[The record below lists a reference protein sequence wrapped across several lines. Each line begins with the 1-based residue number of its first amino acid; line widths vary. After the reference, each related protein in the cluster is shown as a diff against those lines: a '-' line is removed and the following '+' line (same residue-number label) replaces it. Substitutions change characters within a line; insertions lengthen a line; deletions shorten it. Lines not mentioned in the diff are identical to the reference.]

1 MAPGEC
7 RGPLRGLHRSGR
19 LGVPQPRRV
28 PADHLRVLRPRGDRA
43 AGADRDRPP
52 CPPPGTAVG
61 IPRGGHPRDG
71 DREDRRCVVDLLPR
85 RAGRGQHPALVRA
98 VQVRG
103 PSRQVVRSVR
113 PEDELHRTVRT
124 SQCAADVGHD
134 PAVPVLAVQRR
145 GQSAEPDRLP
155 RFELPRRVDPGGVH
169 RAHLC
174 PRGRGGRVP
183 LQIGLTPRRLTLSVF
198 EPPRV
203 LSAQALLDKAFRRAT
218 KATTGKGRTREE
230 RTKNLEV
237 AKVQAAGDVL
247 ANTIETYI
255 KGFPSLD
262 RIPPFYRE
270 LIEATIGVAALRKN
284 LAGVDWGRKKVLEL
298 ARGFARRIQ
307 AAHGTT
313 AVGAVRREAFGRF
326 SSVIEQ
332 ISANLE
338 GLEEAR
344 RPLKNFPDIDPENPT
359 IVVAGY
365 PNVGKSAF
373 VARVS
378 TAKPRVAPYPFTTQG
393 VLVGHFDVGYTRFQ
407 ILDTPGLLDRPMD
420 RRNPMERQAIAA
432 LAHVAGAVVFIL
444 DPSETCGYELSV
456 QQHLL
461 DTVRELFPAAQILV
475 VENKADLR
483 SSGLG
488 RPSMSA
494 LTGVGVPEVLAEAVR
509 SATSRAPAVVPP
521 GRAG

>member
-1 MAPGEC
+1 
-7 RGPLRGLHRSGR
+7 
-19 LGVPQPRRV
+19 
-28 PADHLRVLRPRGDRA
+28 
-43 AGADRDRPP
+43 
-52 CPPPGTAVG
+52 
-61 IPRGGHPRDG
+61 
-71 DREDRRCVVDLLPR
+71 
-85 RAGRGQHPALVRA
+85 
-98 VQVRG
+98 
-103 PSRQVVRSVR
+103 
-113 PEDELHRTVRT
+113 
-124 SQCAADVGHD
+124 
-134 PAVPVLAVQRR
+134 
-145 GQSAEPDRLP
+145 
-155 RFELPRRVDPGGVH
+155 
-169 RAHLC
+169 
-174 PRGRGGRVP
+174 
-183 LQIGLTPRRLTLSVF
+183 VF

-203 LSAQALLDKAFRRAT
+203 LEAQALLDKAFRRAT

-230 RTKNLEV
+230 RTKNLAI

-247 ANTIETYI
+247 ATTLQTFI

-262 RIPPFYRE
+262 QIPPFYRE
-270 LIEATIGVAALRKN
+270 LIDATVGVASLRKN
-284 LAGVDWGRKKVLEL
+284 LAAVDWARKKSLEL

-307 AAHGTT
+307 AARGTT
-313 AVGAVRREAFGRF
+313 EIAAIRREAFGRF
-326 SSVIEQ
+326 SSVINQ
-332 ISANLE
+332 IAENLV
-338 GLEEAR
+338 GLDAAR
-344 RPLKNFPDIDPENPT
+344 RPLKDFPDIDPQAPT

-378 TAKPRVAPYPFTTQG
+378 SAKPRVAPYPFTTKG
-393 VLVGHFDVGYTRFQ
+393 VLVGHFDVGYTRCQ

-420 RRNPMERQAIAA
+420 KRNPMERQAIAA
-432 LAHVAGAVVFIL
+432 LAHVAGAVVFLL
-444 DPSETCGYELSV
+444 DPSETCGYELAV
-456 QQHLL
+456 QQNLL